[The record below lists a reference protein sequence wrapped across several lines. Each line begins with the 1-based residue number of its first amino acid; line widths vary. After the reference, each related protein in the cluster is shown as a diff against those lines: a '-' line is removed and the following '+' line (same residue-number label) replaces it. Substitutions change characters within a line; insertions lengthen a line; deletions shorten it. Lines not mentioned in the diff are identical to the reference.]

1 MKIVSSFHEFFAVLT
16 KQFPVQDIR
25 LSYAEITKSQV
36 PRGLSETLSGMF
48 IKYVDE
54 RSVISNV
61 YNHPCVDKVVIRVAN
76 ELK

>member
-1 MKIVSSFHEFFAVLT
+1 MISCPRYLLIRCGDNKIQA
-16 KQFPVQDIR
+16 
-25 LSYAEITKSQV
+25 